1 MTLIKERPP
10 AISWRDRLEPITET
24 PNEWMRVEEYAL
36 PATAYSIVSALR
48 RGDKKVPEGVW
59 DFRAAKIGRRGVVFA
74 RFVTAKNEATTEIA
88 A

>member
-10 AISWRDRLEPITET
+10 AISWRDRLEPIIET

-48 RGDKKVPEGVW
+48 QGRTKVPDGVW

-74 RFVTAKNEATTEIA
+74 RFVTPKSDA
-88 A
+88 AVVAAA